1 MAKLFG
7 KFEEHQRRTEAGE
20 RLLEDDARHRC
31 AVGDME
37 AVGEAPGVVFV
48 FEEGDEPLAPG
59 KNRKMRRF

>member
-1 MAKLFG
+1 MAKLFE

-31 AVGDME
+31 AVGDVE

-48 FEEGDEPLAPG
+48 FEKATSHSRPG
-59 KNRKMRRF
+59 RIGK